1 MSYFDDASLV
11 MIPSGYKDQKVY
23 SVKPIDGTGDLTFT
37 RSNDTAT
44 RVNSSGLIEKV
55 RTNLFAYSNEFDNA
69 YWTKPQSSL
78 VSGQPDPNGGTTAF
92 KLVEDTS
99 TNFHWLLKSGP
110 LSGAGE
116 WGLSIFA
123 KPAGRNYISIG
134 NASIGEYSYF
144 NLLNGTVVSSHPNA
158 IGKIEA
164 AGNGFYRCS
173 VTLLTSS
180 DSATGFFISTDGST
194 RSYTGDGT
202 SGLIIFSAQ
211 LETGVA
217 TSYIPTTTTAAS
229 TGPVSNTPRLDYS
242 GGATCPSVLLEGQ
255 RTNQILQSEAFGSA
269 SWAAF
274 NASVSS
280 NISATLDPQ
289 GYYGADKL
297 VEDSS
302 SSFHDADQVQTYTAA
317 PYTISVFAKAAGRD
331 HIFLQHFDGV
341 TFFTSGTFNLAN
353 GTVSGS
359 GSIEAYSNGW
369 YRCSFTATTVSGTG
383 KAYVNLS
390 NGTTGNYQGDGTS
403 GVYLWGAMLE
413 QGSHSTSYI
422 NTLSAAVTRGAD
434 ECRKGSISSLIGQT
448 EGTLFAEFEVNP
460 LQDSLAIWTRN
471 SATGLYGNMI
481 YLGTNSSNQSRV
493 QVVSGSTVQA
503 DIVGSTLTAGFHK
516 FAVAYKNNDFAF
528 YVDGVQIGTA
538 SSGTI
543 PTGMN
548 ELYIDQYIDGG
559 IRNASKKQV
568 LLFKTRLTNAQLAEL
583 TTL

>member
-1 MSYFDDASLV
+1 MSQFYDQASLV
-11 MIPSGYKDQKVY
+11 MVPSGYKNGKVY
-23 SVKPIDGTGDLTFT
+23 SQKPLSTDGELTFT

-55 RTNLFAYSNEFDNA
+55 RTNVALYSNDFSNAAWAKLDNA
-69 YWTKPQSSL
+69 T
-78 VSGQPDPNGGTTAF
+78 VSGIRVADPFGGNTAWQVIFDGSSNGRIEQT
-92 KLVEDTS
+92 
-99 TNFHWLLKSGP
+99 
-110 LSGAGE
+110 
-116 WGLSIFA
+116 
-123 KPAGRNYISIG
+123 IG
-134 NASIGEYSYF
+134 SLIN
-144 NLLNGTVVSSHPNA
+144 NGTYTTSFYLRVASGTVSAFVINDA
-158 IGKIEA
+158 
-164 AGNGFYRCS
+164 
-173 VTLLTSS
+173 VT
-180 DSATGFFISTDGST
+180 I
-194 RSYTGDGT
+194 
-202 SGLIIFSAQ
+202 
-211 LETGVA
+211 
-217 TSYIPTTTTAAS
+217 TTTWQRFSSIETITGTDAYPRFRCNTAATIQVYAGQFELS
-229 TGPVSNTPRLDYS
+229 DFGATDYIATTSAAVSVGPVANLPRLDYS

>member
-1 MSYFDDASLV
+1 MSQFFDQASLV
-11 MIPSGYKDQKVY
+11 MVPSGYKNGKVY
-23 SVKPIDGTGDLTFT
+23 SQKPLSTDGELTFT

-55 RTNLFAYSNEFDNA
+55 RTNLLTYSNDFSNA
-69 YWTKPQSSL
+69 VWSKVRVALTGGQS
-78 VSGQPDPNGGTTAF
+78 DPFGGTNAW
-92 KLVEDTS
+92 KMECASS
-99 TNFHWLLKSGP
+99 TGSVQIVQNATIGNGSIYAKAGNVSSFNIWVGLNVTFDLSTGTIT
-110 LSGAGE
+110 SGA
-116 WGLSIFA
+116 S
-123 KPAGRNYISIG
+123 N
-134 NASIGEYSYF
+134 
-144 NLLNGTVVSSHPNA
+144 
-158 IGKIEA
+158 GKIESV
-164 AGNGFYRCS
+164 GNGWYRCTAINS
-173 VTLLTSS
+173 IATVHNPNFTGSS
-180 DSATGFFISTDGST
+180 LGDYVYIAFAQGE
-194 RSYTGDGT
+194 TGDIATDYIATT
-202 SGLIIFSAQ
+202 S
-211 LETGVA
+211 
-217 TSYIPTTTTAAS
+217 AAVS
-229 TGPVSNTPRLDYS
+229 VGPVANLPRLDYS